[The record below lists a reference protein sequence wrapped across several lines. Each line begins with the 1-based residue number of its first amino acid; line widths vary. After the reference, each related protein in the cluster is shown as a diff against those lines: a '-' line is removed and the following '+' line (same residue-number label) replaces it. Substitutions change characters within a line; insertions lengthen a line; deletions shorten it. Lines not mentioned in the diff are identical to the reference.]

1 MQAKTEAIP
10 TTARASA
17 LLTSL
22 VAELVDHPQAVTVAT
37 VDGSSSTIFE
47 VSVARDD
54 VKRLVGR
61 KGRTADA
68 VRLLLGHLGTKAGR
82 RYRLEILEPPLAA
95 TTPAVG
101 SSSSFSV
108 KHED

>member
-1 MQAKTEAIP
+1 MIHQLRNEA
-10 TTARASA
+10 
-17 LLTSL
+17 
-22 VAELVDHPQAVTVAT
+22 
-37 VDGSSSTIFE
+37 GSSSTIFE

-68 VRLLLGHLGTKAGR
+68 VRLLLGHLGAKVGR
-82 RYRLEILEPPLAA
+82 RYRMEILEPEPLAA

>member
-1 MQAKTEAIP
+1 MQAKTEANPI
-10 TTARASA
+10 TARASA

-61 KGRTADA
+61 KGRTAEA
-68 VRLLLGHLGTKAGR
+68 SLRSIA
-82 RYRLEILEPPLAA
+82 EA
-95 TTPAVG
+95 TQGFTA
-101 SSSSFSV
+101 
-108 KHED
+108 